1 MTAPPPEPGSAED
14 RLALLRVATLPV
26 AALAGLAAPAAVAR
40 CGELLEH
47 EERLDAEAA
56 ALSDALHSAAGEP
69 PGKPGKEG
77 ADPEGARRRLAVI
90 ALRRAL
96 HNRRNV
102 PPERLAEVR
111 SALAPELFAAVE
123 GHLAGRAGLARRE
136 AEYAGAF
143 AAGLGDARRAL
154 LALAAD
160 PLFREGVRLVSRSL
174 FERLQT
180 LIRTDPARRTFR
192 HAERHALAK
201 LAAYAARFATKT
213 SPNAV
218 FCATAL
224 ARIGGGA
231 ARVTGAN
238 RPLRLD
244 ALISVAEARKISAC
258 LGSPLTSGRA
268 VWPAVVPRANPTLT
282 LADGVWSFWRPSSLR
297 RDDDD
302 EVLSRT
308 RAQEVLD
315 LFFAEAGRGTLAVPA
330 LLAAVAARYEAEVEE
345 LVPFFEQLVAK
356 GVLIAEIEPPYN
368 CRRPLRFV
376 AEAMRRA
383 GADAPWLAGVE
394 AAEREVDRLPALAP
408 EERPAALDRLE
419 RGLAALPHHRALHG
433 DEILRVDAAS
443 GLAVTLPERVR
454 ADLELPLRRSVRLFA
469 ALYPEAAFRHAWA
482 ARFLAQHPADV
493 DLPLLDLYHGTFE
506 PADEPRPAAFPAP
519 PPGED
524 AAAALFARTTGW
536 FAARARAALAA
547 GEAEVALTDAD
558 WEVLVDGLPEPF
570 WSAGALFQLAAETPE
585 EIAAGRYRIVLN
597 ALFGAGI
604 ALARFAH
611 LHGGADPADP
621 DKADNPVTA
630 EVARS
635 WETLARGTRGT
646 RGTAEPAGRV
656 FAEISYNHFA
666 RSANAG
672 LRPVLFRHEIELPG
686 DRATPGAEVIPL
698 REMTVR
704 WDSAGGRFALLW
716 PARGVEVVPVIS
728 SGVSPEGFVSFLVEI
743 GRQGQ
748 QPLAWFPGF
757 DVPDTADL
765 AVWPRFTS
773 GRVVLFRRRWIFTPG
788 TAGGAPAPE
797 PPREAGDPDAE
808 AALFFARVQRWRR
821 RHALP
826 RHVFLHTPEEPKP
839 FFADLDSPLSADL
852 LRRLLTPAKG
862 AAVPILHVTEMLPAP
877 DELWLADGAGRYAS
891 EILLHLA
898 GSA

>member
-1 MTAPPPEPGSAED
+1 VTGAPPEPSPPPEPG
-14 RLALLRVATLPV
+14 RLALLRVATLPI
-26 AALAGLAAPAAVAR
+26 AALEGLAAPATMAR
-40 CGELLEH
+40 CGEVLKQ

-56 ALSDALHSAAGEP
+56 ALSDALHAAAGEP
-69 PGKPGKEG
+69 PGEG
-77 ADPEGARRRLAVI
+77 DPERARRRLAVI

-96 HNRRNV
+96 HNRRSV
-102 PPERLAEVR
+102 PPERLEEVR
-111 SALAPELFAAVE
+111 SALAPELFAAVA
-123 GHLAGRAGLARRE
+123 GHLAGRAELARRE
-136 AEYAGAF
+136 AEYARAF
-143 AAGLGDARRAL
+143 AAGLRDARHAL
-154 LALAAD
+154 LALAGD
-160 PLFREGVRLVSRSL
+160 PLFREGIRLVSRSL
-174 FERLQT
+174 FDRLRAMERL
-180 LIRTDPARRTFR
+180 DPARRSFR

-201 LAAYAARFATKT
+201 LAAYAARFTTKT

-218 FCATAL
+218 FSATAL
-224 ARIGGGA
+224 ARIGGSV
-231 ARVTGAN
+231 ARVAGEN

-258 LGSPLTSGRA
+258 LGSPLTAGRA
-268 VWPAVVPRANPTLT
+268 AWPAVVPRVNPTLT
-282 LADGVWSFWRPSSLR
+282 LSDGVWSFWRPSSLR

-308 RAQEVLD
+308 RAQDVLD
-315 LFFAEAGRGTLAVPA
+315 LFFEETASGTLAVPA
-330 LLAAVAARYEAEVEE
+330 LLAAVAGRYAVEVEE

-356 GVLIAEIEPPYN
+356 GILIAEIEPPYN

-376 AEAMRRA
+376 AAAMRQA

-394 AAEREVDRLPALAP
+394 AAEREVDLVPALAP
-408 EERPAALDRLE
+408 EERLAALDRLE
-419 RGLAALPHHRALHG
+419 QGLAALPHHRALNG
-433 DEILRVDAAS
+433 DELLRVDAAS

-454 ADLELPLRRSVRLFA
+454 ADLELPLRRYVRLFA

-482 ARFLAQHPADV
+482 ARFLARHPADV

-506 PADEPRPAAFPAP
+506 PKAEQRPEAFPAP

-524 AAAALFARTTGW
+524 AAAGVFARTAEW
-536 FAARARAALAA
+536 FAARARAALAK
-547 GEAEVALTDAD
+547 GQEQVDLTDDD
-558 WEVLVDGLPEPF
+558 WETLVDGLPEPF
-570 WSAGALFQLAAETPE
+570 WSAGALFQIAATSPE
-585 EIAAGRYRIVLN
+585 EITAGRYWIVLN

-621 DKADNPVTA
+621 EKTDNPVTR

-635 WETLARGTRGT
+635 WQTLARGTGSGKGGPT
-646 RGTAEPAGRV
+646 ERV

-704 WDSAGGRFALLW
+704 WDRAEGRFILRW

-757 DVPDTADL
+757 DVPEVSA
-765 AVWPRFTS
+765 WPRFTS
-773 GRVVLFRRRWIFTPG
+773 GRVVLFRRRWIFRPG
-788 TAGGAPAPE
+788 PAGEAPE
-797 PPREAGDPDAE
+797 PPGETGDPDAE
-808 AALFFARVQRWRR
+808 AAVFFARAQRWRR

-826 RHVFLHTPEEPKP
+826 RHVFLHTPQEPKP
-839 FFADLDSPLSADL
+839 FFADLDSPLSTDL
-852 LRRLLTPAKG
+852 LRRLLLPTGEGGAPA
-862 AAVPILHVTEMLPAP
+862 ALHVTEMLPGP
-877 DELWLADGAGRYAS
+877 DELWLADEAGRYAA
-891 EILLHLA
+891 EILLHLTGPA
-898 GSA
+898 

>member
-1 MTAPPPEPGSAED
+1 MA
-14 RLALLRVATLPV
+14 RLGAVEE
-26 AALAGLAAPAAVAR
+26 LA
-40 CGELLEH
+40 
-47 EERLDAEAA
+47 ERLDGAA
-56 ALSDALHSAAGEP
+56 APLSDALHDAAGEP
-69 PGKPGKEG
+69 PGKPGKED
-77 ADPEGARRRLAVI
+77 ADPERARRRLAVI

-96 HNRRNV
+96 HNRRSV
-102 PPERLAEVR
+102 SPQRLEEVR
-111 SALAPELFAAVE
+111 SALSPELLAAVA
-123 GHLAGRAGLARRE
+123 GHLAGRAELARRE
-136 AEYAGAF
+136 AEYARAF
-143 AAGLGDARRAL
+143 AAGLHDARRAL
-154 LALAAD
+154 LGLAGD

-174 FERLQT
+174 FGRLTAIESAMER
-180 LIRTDPARRTFR
+180 IDPARRSFR

-201 LAAYAARFATKT
+201 LAAYAARFTTKT

-218 FCATAL
+218 FSATAL
-224 ARIGGGA
+224 AQVGGNA
-231 ARVTGAN
+231 ARVAGEN

-258 LGSPLTSGRA
+258 LGA
-268 VWPAVVPRANPTLT
+268 DHAAWPAIVPRANPTLT
-282 LADGVWSFWRPSSLR
+282 LSDGVWSFWRPSSLR

-308 RAQEVLD
+308 RGQDVLD
-315 LFFAEAGRGTLAVPA
+315 LFFEETASGTLAVPA
-330 LLAAVAARYEAEVEE
+330 LLATVAARYEVAVEE
-345 LVPFFEQLVAK
+345 LVPFFDQLVAK
-356 GVLIAEIEPPYN
+356 GILIAEIEPPYN

-376 AEAMRRA
+376 AAAMRQA
-383 GADAPWLAGVE
+383 GADAPWLDAVE
-394 AAEREVDRLPALAP
+394 AAEREVDLLPALAP
-408 EERPAALDRLE
+408 EERLAALDRLE
-419 RGLAALPHHRALHG
+419 KGLAALPHHRALHG
-433 DEILRVDAAS
+433 DELLRVDAAS

-454 ADLELPLRRSVRLFA
+454 ADLELTLHRYTRLFA

-482 ARFLAQHPADV
+482 ARFLSRHPADV

-506 PADEPRPAAFPAP
+506 PETAQRPEAFPAP
-519 PPGED
+519 PPGAD
-524 AAAALFARTTGW
+524 AAAGVFARTTAW
-536 FAARARAALAA
+536 LAARARAALAA
-547 GEAEVALTDAD
+547 GHEEVALTDED
-558 WEVLVDGLPEPF
+558 WDTLMGGLPEPF
-570 WSAGALFQLAAETPE
+570 WSAGALFQIAARDPE
-585 EIAAGRYRIVLN
+585 AIAAGRYRIVLN

-621 DKADNPVTA
+621 EKADNPVTR

-635 WETLARGTRGT
+635 WETLARGTSPGRGDPT
-646 RGTAEPAGRV
+646 ERV

-704 WDSAGGRFALLW
+704 WDTAEGRFVLRW
-716 PARGVEVVPVIS
+716 PARGARGVEVVPVIS

-757 DVPDTADL
+757 DVPDV

-773 GRVVLFRRRWIFTPG
+773 GRVVLFRRRWIFPPG
-788 TAGGAPAPE
+788 PAGGAPE
-797 PPREAGDPDAE
+797 PPGETGNPDAE
-808 AALFFARVQRWRR
+808 AAVFFARVQRWRR

-826 RHVFLHTPEEPKP
+826 RHTFLHTPEEPKP
-839 FFADLDSPLSADL
+839 FYADLDSPLSADL
-852 LRRLLTPAKG
+852 LRRLLFPAGKAGTPA
-862 AAVPILHVTEMLPAP
+862 ALHVTEMLPGP
-877 DELWLADGAGRYAS
+877 DELWLADEAGRYAS

-898 GSA
+898 GPAG

>member
-1 MTAPPPEPGSAED
+1 MTGTPPEPRPAAG
-14 RLALLRVATLPV
+14 RLALLRVATLPF
-26 AALAGLAAPAAVAR
+26 AALEGLAAPEAVAR
-40 CGELLEH
+40 CGELLAQQDH
-47 EERLDAEAA
+47 LDAEEA
-56 ALSDALHSAAGEP
+56 ALSDALHAAAGEP
-69 PGKPGKEG
+69 RGED
-77 ADPEGARRRLAVI
+77 DPQGARRRLAVI

-96 HNRRNV
+96 HNRRSV
-102 PPERLAEVR
+102 SAERLAEVR
-111 SALAPELFAAVE
+111 EALAPELFAAVE
-123 GHLAGRAGLARRE
+123 AHLAGRAELARRE

-143 AAGLGDARRAL
+143 AAGLGGARGAL

-174 FERLQT
+174 FERLT
-180 LIRTDPARRTFR
+180 SLAATSTFR
-192 HAERHALAK
+192 HTERHALAK

-213 SPNAV
+213 SPNAI

-224 ARIGGGA
+224 AEIGGGA
-231 ARVTGAN
+231 ARVTGTN

-258 LGSPLTSGRA
+258 LGSPLISGPA

-315 LFFAEAGRGTLAVPA
+315 LFFEEAGRGTLAVPA
-330 LLAAVAARYEAEVEE
+330 LLAAVAGRYEAEVEE

-356 GVLIAEIEPPYN
+356 GILIAEIEPPYN

-419 RGLAALPHHRALHG
+419 KGLAALPHHRPLKT

-443 GLAVTLPERVR
+443 ELAVTLPERVR
-454 ADLELPLRRSVRLFA
+454 ADLELPLRRYVRLFA

-482 ARFLAQHPADV
+482 ARFLARHPADV

-506 PADEPRPAAFPAP
+506 PADEPRPEAFPAP

-547 GEAEVALTDAD
+547 GPAEDEEVLLTDED
-558 WEVLVDGLPEPF
+558 WETLVDGLPEPF
-570 WSAGALFQLAAETPE
+570 WSAGALFQIAAETPE
-585 EIAAGRYRIVLN
+585 AIAAGRYRIVLN

-611 LHGGADPADP
+611 LHGGADPEG
-621 DKADNPVTA
+621 KENPVTR

-635 WETLARGTRGT
+635 WETLARGTGSGKSADERI
-646 RGTAEPAGRV
+646 

-698 REMTVR
+698 SEMTVR
-704 WDSAGGRFALLW
+704 WDSAEGRFVLLW

-757 DVPDTADL
+757 DVPGI

-773 GRVVLFRRRWIFTPG
+773 GRVVLFRRRWIFPPG
-788 TAGGAPAPE
+788 PAGDAPAPE
-797 PPREAGDPDAE
+797 PPREAGDPDSE

-852 LRRLLTPAKG
+852 LRRLLSPAAG
-862 AAVPILHVTEMLPAP
+862 AAPPTLHVTEMLPAP
-877 DELWLADGAGRYAS
+877 DELWLADGDGRYAS
-891 EILLHLA
+891 EILLHLSGPA
-898 GSA
+898 

>member
-1 MTAPPPEPGSAED
+1 VTGTPPEPAPAED
-14 RLALLRVATLPV
+14 RLALLRVATLPF
-26 AALAGLAAPAAVAR
+26 AALEGLAAPAAVAR
-40 CGELLEH
+40 CGEVLEQ
-47 EERLDAEAA
+47 EERLDAGAA
-56 ALSDALHSAAGEP
+56 SLSDALHAAAGEP
-69 PGKPGKEG
+69 PGKPGKEDT
-77 ADPEGARRRLAVI
+77 DPERARRRLAVI
-90 ALRRAL
+90 ALRRDL

-102 PPERLAEVR
+102 PPARLAEVR

-123 GHLAGRAGLARRE
+123 DHLAGRVELARRE
-136 AEYAGAF
+136 AEYARAF

-174 FERLQT
+174 LERLRAMDR
-180 LIRTDPARRTFR
+180 LDPARRPFR

-224 ARIGGGA
+224 ARIGGSA
-231 ARVTGAN
+231 ARVAGTN
-238 RPLRLD
+238 LPLRLD

-282 LADGVWSFWRPSSLR
+282 LSDGVWSFWRPSSLR

-308 RAQEVLD
+308 RAQDVLD
-315 LFFAEAGRGTLAVPA
+315 LFFEEAGRGTLAVPA
-330 LLAAVAARYEAEVEE
+330 LLAAVAARYEVEVEE
-345 LVPFFEQLVAK
+345 LVPFFEQLAAK
-356 GVLIAEIEPPYN
+356 GILIAEIEPPYN

-376 AEAMRRA
+376 ADAMRQA
-383 GADAPWLAGVE
+383 GADAPWLAAVE
-394 AAEREVDRLPALAP
+394 AAEREVDALPALAP
-408 EERPAALDRLE
+408 EERLAALDRLE
-419 RGLAALPHHRALHG
+419 KGLAALPHHRALHG
-433 DEILRVDAAS
+433 DELLRIDAAS
-443 GLAVTLPERVR
+443 GLAVTLPEHLR
-454 ADLELPLRRSVRLFA
+454 ADLELPLRRYVRLFA
-469 ALYPEAAFRHAWA
+469 ALYPELAFRHAWA
-482 ARFLAQHPADV
+482 ARFRSRHPADV

-506 PADEPRPAAFPAP
+506 PETAERPEAFPAA
-519 PPGED
+519 PPGEER
-524 AAAALFARTTGW
+524 AAALLERTAAW
-536 FAARARAALAA
+536 FAARARTALAA
-547 GEAEVALTDAD
+547 GHEEVALTDED
-558 WEVLVDGLPEPF
+558 WETLVDGLPEPF
-570 WSAGALFQLAAETPE
+570 WSAGALFQIAARDPG

-611 LHGGADPADP
+611 LHGGADPEA
-621 DKADNPVTA
+621 ADNPVTR

-635 WETLARGTRGT
+635 WETLARGTGSGT
-646 RGTAEPAGRV
+646 GEQTERV

-686 DRATPGAEVIPL
+686 DRATPGVEVIPL

-704 WDSAGGRFALLW
+704 WDTAEERFILRW

-757 DVPDTADL
+757 DVPGVTA
-765 AVWPRFTS
+765 WPRFTS
-773 GRVVLFRRRWIFTPG
+773 GRVVLFRRRWICRPG
-788 TAGGAPAPE
+788 PQGDAPE
-797 PPREAGDPDAE
+797 PPAEAGDPDAE
-808 AALFFARVQRWRR
+808 AAIFFARVQRWRR

-826 RHVFLHTPEEPKP
+826 RRVFLHTPQEPKP

-852 LRRLLTPAKG
+852 LRRLLLPTGESGAPPA
-862 AAVPILHVTEMLPAP
+862 LHVTEMLPGP
-877 DELWLADGAGRYAS
+877 DGLWATDEAGRYAS
-891 EILLHLA
+891 EILLHLTGPA
-898 GSA
+898 

>member
-1 MTAPPPEPGSAED
+1 MTGAPPEAATPEEPA
-14 RLALLRVATLPV
+14 RLALLRVATFPF
-26 AALAGLAAPAAVAR
+26 AALENLAAPAAVAR
-40 CGELLEH
+40 CGEVLEQ
-47 EERLDAEAA
+47 EERLDAEEA
-56 ALSDALHSAAGEP
+56 ALSDALHAAAGEP
-69 PGKPGKEG
+69 PGDG
-77 ADPEGARRRLAVI
+77 DPERARRRLAVI

-96 HNRRNV
+96 HNRRSV
-102 PPERLAEVR
+102 SPARLAEVR

-123 GHLAGRAGLARRE
+123 EHLAGRAGLARRE
-136 AEYAGAF
+136 VEYARAF

-160 PLFREGVRLVSRSL
+160 PLFRTGVRLVSRSL
-174 FERLQT
+174 FERLNALAAT
-180 LIRTDPARRTFR
+180 STFR
-192 HAERHALAK
+192 HTFRHSERHALAK

-258 LGSPLTSGRA
+258 LGADRA
-268 VWPAVVPRANPTLT
+268 AWPAVVPRANPTLT

-315 LFFAEAGRGTLAVPA
+315 LFFEEAGRGTLAVPE

-345 LVPFFEQLVAK
+345 LIPFFEQLVAK

-376 AEAMRRA
+376 ADAMRRS

-394 AAEREVDRLPALAP
+394 AAEREVDRLPTLAP
-408 EERPAALDRLE
+408 EERLAALDRLE
-419 RGLAALPHHRALHG
+419 GGLAALPHHRPLKA
-433 DEILRVDAAS
+433 DEMVRVDAAS

-482 ARFLAQHPADV
+482 ARFLSRHPADV

-506 PADEPRPAAFPAP
+506 PADEPRPEAFPAP
-519 PPGED
+519 PPGD
-524 AAAALFARTTGW
+524 AAAAALFARTTGW
-536 FAARARAALAA
+536 FATRARAALAA
-547 GEAEVALTDAD
+547 GETEVALTDED
-558 WEVLVDGLPEPF
+558 WDALVDGLPEPF

-611 LHGGADPADP
+611 LHGGAEPEG
-621 DKADNPVTA
+621 KGNPVTA

-635 WETLARGTRGT
+635 WETLARGTQGGR
-646 RGTAEPAGRV
+646 EPAERV

-704 WDSAGGRFALLW
+704 WDAAEGRFVLRW
-716 PARGVEVVPVIS
+716 PARGVHGGGGVEVVPVIS

-757 DVPDTADL
+757 DVPDTADII
-765 AVWPRFTS
+765 AWPRFTS
-773 GRVVLFRRRWIFTPG
+773 GRVVLFRRRWIFPAAP
-788 TAGGAPAPE
+788 AGGAPAPE

-808 AALFFARVQRWRR
+808 AARFFARVQRWRR

-826 RHVFLHTPEEPKP
+826 RHTFLHTPEEPKP
-839 FFADLDSPLSADL
+839 FYADLDSPLSADL
-852 LRRLLTPAKG
+852 LRRLLTPAEG
-862 AAVPILHVTEMLPAP
+862 AAVPTLHVTEMLPGP
-877 DELWLADGAGRYAS
+877 DELWLADGDGRYAS

-898 GSA
+898 GPA